1 MKDHFKTRGEEG
13 IRGSLLHRSFLGESS
28 GLLLEVDSYD
38 GERVRGDNAS
48 DVNGGGTSEE
58 EEALLTPVGVHLDDD
73 GIAHRHDNNNTVVD
87 VRCDN
92 FDGSDNNNNNNN
104 VTAPPSQYTTPKR
117 QNSRS
122 DRLAYKKRQ
131 SSEGNDSTVRLYRAH
146 EAGLVVSTRG
156 SARRTLGRL
165 LGMAMMDNGRGGEQA
180 AVEKGRGRNVNG
192 LEELEVDPNE
202 KRGGITPAGAVSAA
216 VHRVGERGAHHSL
229 PFDDG
234 PTDDDDAAPPDER
247 TVRHIESAERSKQ
260 KHKQHALAELD
271 ILASRTH
278 HSAAGCIL
286 SPFASDVLKNM
297 YASKQFSFRRSNT
310 NSSYS
315 RYDSFL
321 NGSISEGGEND
332 SMDERIA
339 EVGSTD
345 GTATADANSF
355 RSGEDDSV
363 PISVDK
369 EGIFRPS
376 PTEQRLRSL
385 LRHAGFST
393 PKGMLQE
400 AEEDVLSLDNSV
412 GRLLLRGGPSFRE
425 AHVFRGESD
434 DEVEQGQPE
443 IVEVK
448 TKVSD
453 LLHWITSCCSAVAHT
468 TF

>member
-1 MKDHFKTRGEEG
+1 
-13 IRGSLLHRSFLGESS
+13 
-28 GLLLEVDSYD
+28 
-38 GERVRGDNAS
+38 
-48 DVNGGGTSEE
+48 
-58 EEALLTPVGVHLDDD
+58 
-73 GIAHRHDNNNTVVD
+73 
-87 VRCDN
+87 
-92 FDGSDNNNNNNN
+92 
-104 VTAPPSQYTTPKR
+104 
-117 QNSRS
+117 
-122 DRLAYKKRQ
+122 
-131 SSEGNDSTVRLYRAH
+131 
-146 EAGLVVSTRG
+146 
-156 SARRTLGRL
+156 
-165 LGMAMMDNGRGGEQA
+165 
-180 AVEKGRGRNVNG
+180 
-192 LEELEVDPNE
+192 
-202 KRGGITPAGAVSAA
+202 
-216 VHRVGERGAHHSL
+216 VHRVGERGAHHSS

-234 PTDDDDAAPPDER
+234 PTDGVAPPDER

-271 ILASRTH
+271 ILANRTH

-286 SPFASDVLKNM
+286 SPFAGDVLKNM

-332 SMDERIA
+332 SIMDGRIA
-339 EVGSTD
+339 EVMGTD
-345 GTATADANSF
+345 GTATAATRNSF

-363 PISVDK
+363 PISVDE